1 MTERRGILVGY
12 DGSED
17 AERALTWA
25 VDAALRRRQPVIVVV
40 ADESAGVRGGEPGA
54 GTLSWWPESHYREV
68 AEQAWVSLVEAG
80 VTDARVER
88 HTGALVPTLVAR
100 AGVAT
105 MVVLGS
111 RGRGRAGQVFVGS
124 AGAGSA
130 GVSPCPVVVV
140 RESPAADLV
149 VVGVDGSETSRR
161 ALEFACVH
169 AGLGDQKVQ
178 VVHAGE
184 GTAEQV
190 ALLVSDAERSHP
202 GVPLS
207 REVVSGPPAEALV
220 AASRRSSLVV
230 VGSRGL
236 RLAETER
243 LGSVSHAL
251 LVRAECP
258 VAVVR

>member
-17 AERALTWA
+17 AMRALAWG
-25 VDAALRRRQPVIVVV
+25 VDAAWHRDEPVIVVV
-40 ADESAGVRGGEPGA
+40 ADESAGTRGQA
-54 GTLSWWPESHYREV
+54 DTLPWWPESHYREV
-68 AEQAWVSLVEAG
+68 AEQAATWLVEAG
-80 VTDARVER
+80 VSDVRVER

-100 AGVAT
+100 AGVAS

-124 AGAGSA
+124 AGPGTAGLA
-130 GVSPCPVVVV
+130 PCPVVVV
-140 RESPAADLV
+140 REAPGDDLV

-169 AGLGDQKVQ
+169 AGLTDQEVL
-178 VVHAGE
+178 VVHAGSE
-184 GTAEQV
+184 GGEQV
-190 ALLVSDAERSHP
+190 PQLVAAAERAHP

-207 REVVSGPPAEALV
+207 QKVVAGSPADALV
-220 AASRRSSLVV
+220 ELSCRASLVV

-251 LVRAECP
+251 LVQAECP